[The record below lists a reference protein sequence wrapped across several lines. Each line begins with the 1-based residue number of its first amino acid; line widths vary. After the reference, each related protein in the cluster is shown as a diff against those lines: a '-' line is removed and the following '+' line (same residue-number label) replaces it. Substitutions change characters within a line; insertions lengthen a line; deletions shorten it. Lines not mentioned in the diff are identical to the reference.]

1 MTVSLFTSQFSLSP
15 SLYPGYRLRR
25 LRGRGGFGEV
35 WEAETDSGALV
46 ALKFLS
52 LARGAGASQ
61 EVRSIQMVRE
71 LSHPHLTRVDRV
83 WCAPGFLIIA
93 MELADGSLTDLLEVY
108 RTDLHT
114 PIPPDHLTP
123 LLTQAARALDFLN
136 TQQHLAQG
144 QWVTIQHLDV
154 TPSNLLL
161 FGNTVKLSDFGLTTT
176 LAGREKTHYRA
187 GTPAYAAAEV
197 FQGRISDRSDQ
208 YALAVCYCLLRG
220 GRQPFP
226 DTPAMF
232 APGYT
237 RPLPDLTMVSAEEQ
251 PILARA
257 LSPVPQDRWPS
268 SGELVA
274 ELARVTA
281 TSRPPAAFVERR
293 ADARHRPAAGVACE
307 VLATMGNAAWQ
318 ATVQNISAGGVR
330 LRISR
335 PGCALRPG
343 RVLELILYNTAHN
356 LRVPIRL
363 RLTHARE
370 TAGGDYE
377 VGGPFNTP
385 LTPGELTVLSD
396 TRSP

>member
-251 PILARA
+251 PIL
-257 LSPVPQDRWPS
+257 
-268 SGELVA
+268 G
-274 ELARVTA
+274 
-281 TSRPPAAFVERR
+281 
-293 ADARHRPAAGVACE
+293 
-307 VLATMGNAAWQ
+307 
-318 ATVQNISAGGVR
+318 
-330 LRISR
+330 
-335 PGCALRPG
+335 
-343 RVLELILYNTAHN
+343 
-356 LRVPIRL
+356 
-363 RLTHARE
+363 
-370 TAGGDYE
+370 
-377 VGGPFNTP
+377 
-385 LTPGELTVLSD
+385 
-396 TRSP
+396 